1 MGLRRVKHGVVRNVK
16 SCYKNMGNQSKFL
29 IFTTSQ
35 TTTFPENTFL
45 PAQQKP
51 EKKTYTDFL
60 SASISQ
66 LETSEVFYD
75 EDGLCYQEKIT
86 SLSHVIGSCEIITIE
101 ED

>member
-1 MGLRRVKHGVVRNVK
+1 MKHGVVRNVK
-16 SCYKNMGNQSKFL
+16 IQSMGNQSKFF
-29 IFTTSQ
+29 IFITSQ
-35 TTTFPENTFL
+35 PTTFPEKTFL

-60 SASISQ
+60 STSISQ
-66 LETSEVFYD
+66 IASEVFYD

-86 SLSHVIGSCEIITIE
+86 FLSHVIGSCEIITIE